1 MSMLSKNNIVYSKI
15 SGDIKSSLNSFLIF
29 SDFSKIS
36 TKSEEKKYLNF
47 LLLFLV
53 FLVINLQF
61 DFLILNN
68 QY

>member
-36 TKSEEKKYLNF
+36 TKSEEKKIFKFSPIIFGFSCNKSS
-47 LLLFLV
+47 
-53 FLVINLQF
+53 I
-61 DFLILNN
+61 
-68 QY
+68 